1 VRPGNAGGGR
11 RCVARLGTRTQPFCD
26 TAVLKRDGPRP
37 KLLVVMEA
45 RRLKVEQA
53 VRQLLEREQLPEP
66 DDVEHRET
74 SIVLLWHEQRL
85 AVVVDL
91 D

>member
-1 VRPGNAGGGR
+1 
-11 RCVARLGTRTQPFCD
+11 
-26 TAVLKRDGPRP
+26 VLTPDGPRV
-37 KLLVVMEA
+37 KLLVVIEA
-45 RRLKVEQA
+45 RRLKVDQTM
-53 VRQLLEREQLPEP
+53 RRLLEREQLPEP
-66 DDVEHRET
+66 DEVEHREN

>member
-1 VRPGNAGGGR
+1 
-11 RCVARLGTRTQPFCD
+11 
-26 TAVLKRDGPRP
+26 VLKRYGRRA
-37 KLLVVMEA
+37 KLLVVIEA
-45 RRLKVEQA
+45 RRLKVERA

-66 DDVEHRET
+66 DEIEHREN
-74 SIVLLWHEQRL
+74 SIVLLWHEQML

>member
-1 VRPGNAGGGR
+1 
-11 RCVARLGTRTQPFCD
+11 
-26 TAVLKRDGPRP
+26 
-37 KLLVVMEA
+37 M
-45 RRLKVEQA
+45 
-53 VRQLLEREQLPEP
+53 RQLLEREQLPEP
-66 DDVEHRET
+66 DEIEHRED

>member
-1 VRPGNAGGGR
+1 M
-11 RCVARLGTRTQPFCD
+11 
-26 TAVLKRDGPRP
+26 LKPDGPRA
-37 KLLVVMEA
+37 KLLVVIET

-53 VRQLLEREQLPEP
+53 VRRLLEREQLPEP
-66 DDVEHRET
+66 DEIEHREN
-74 SIVLLWHEQRL
+74 SIVLLWHEQML